1 MLRSTRLYKNQNS
14 CLFLYF
20 STPTSALS
28 HREWS
33 AGLLGGLRPWLRTK
47 RGQLTIGPSNLAEP
61 CVLLTSRA
69 PVKLLL
75 SLGDL
80 PPAEFYYL
88 KTSSFHS
95 GCSAALRQSPSPHS
109 LAMIAPLVVLALAYS
124 LAGVS
129 AAPAPAKDVLMA
141 RSGVAV
147 VSSGTVT
154 DLTPYA
160 QVSTPKF
167 PAFSQCKLI
176 RDLLV
181 LASGLLRIEQDYEL
195 ELWR

>member
-1 MLRSTRLYKNQNS
+1 
-14 CLFLYF
+14 
-20 STPTSALS
+20 
-28 HREWS
+28 
-33 AGLLGGLRPWLRTK
+33 
-47 RGQLTIGPSNLAEP
+47 
-61 CVLLTSRA
+61 
-69 PVKLLL
+69 
-75 SLGDL
+75 
-80 PPAEFYYL
+80 
-88 KTSSFHS
+88 
-95 GCSAALRQSPSPHS
+95 
-109 LAMIAPLVVLALAYS
+109 MIAPLVVLALAYS

-160 QVSTPKF
+160 QVSIPKL